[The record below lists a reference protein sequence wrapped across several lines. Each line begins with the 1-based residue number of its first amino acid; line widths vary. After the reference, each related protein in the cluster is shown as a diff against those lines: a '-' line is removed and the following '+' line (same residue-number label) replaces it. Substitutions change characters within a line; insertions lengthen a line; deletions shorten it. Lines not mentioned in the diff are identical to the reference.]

1 MQTRV
6 DCACT
11 LFFTVAALASLF
23 IPDGHSWCMWTL
35 RSVEG
40 YCALDMLYN
49 AVWPAAQ
56 PGPVR
61 WWSVML
67 HHALVVYC
75 VETMRAEWQ
84 VRMLVV
90 STLVEFSSFALNLHR
105 LVRARWT
112 QLLSYAA
119 WGSTRLLLQTILL
132 WYAFAQGIRGLDLVS
147 LGAFPSLSYMW
158 TAEALGL
165 VRFRKWKDAP
175 ETFPLSSCLLLLA
188 SGASEA
194 PLLYSSLVFISTL
207 FHSHPHVQTFRR
219 VDAALV
225 SFVVLREL
233 SDDPRLAILGGLL
246 SLVWGR
252 ARDLVVVITFADWA
266 TRAVVLSP
274 VFFIGSASFA
284 LMLALRD
291 DMAWGPDHHCDGR
304 CYVWHANFVVML
316 RCLRV

>member
-11 LFFTVAALASLF
+11 LFFTVAALASLWF
-23 IPDGHSWCMWTL
+23 DDHDWRTWTL

-49 AVWPAAQ
+49 AVWPVAQ

-112 QLLSYAA
+112 QLLFYAA
-119 WGSTRLLLQTILL
+119 WASTRLLLQTILL
-132 WYAFAQGIRGLDLVS
+132 WHAFAMGTRGLALVS
-147 LGAFPSLSYMW
+147 LSAFPTLSYMW

-165 VRFRKWKDAP
+165 VCFRKWKGAP
-175 ETFPLSSCLLLLA
+175 EAIPMSSFLLLLA
-188 SGASEA
+188 PAAREA
-194 PLLYSSLVFISTL
+194 PLLYLSLVVVSTL
-207 FHSHPHVQTFRR
+207 FHSYPHVKAFKR
-219 VDAALV
+219 VDATLV
-225 SFVVLREL
+225 SVVVLREL
-233 SDDPRLAILGGLL
+233 SNDPRLAIFGGLL

-252 ARDLVVVITFADWA
+252 ARDLVVVLTFAEWA
-266 TRAVVLSP
+266 TRAVVVVP
-274 VFFIGSASFA
+274 GFILGSASFA
-284 LMLALRD
+284 LMLTLRD
-291 DMAWGPDHHCDGR
+291 NMVWGPDHHCDGR
-304 CYVWHANFVVML
+304 CYAWHANFVVML
-316 RCLRV
+316 HCLRD

>member
-11 LFFTVAALASLF
+11 LFFTLAALASLWW
-23 IPDGHSWCMWTL
+23 GEHSWCVWTL

-49 AVWPAAQ
+49 AVWPAVQ
-56 PGPVR
+56 TGPVR

-112 QLLSYAA
+112 ELLFYAA

-132 WYAFAQGIRGLDLVS
+132 WYAFAQGVRGTDLVS
-147 LGAFPSLSYMW
+147 LGAFPTLSYMW
-158 TAEALGL
+158 TTEALGL
-165 VRFRKWKDAP
+165 VRFRKWKGTP

-188 SGASEA
+188 PGAREA
-194 PLLYSSLVFISTL
+194 PLLYSSLVSISTL
-207 FHSHPHVQTFRR
+207 FHSQPHVKPFKR

-225 SFVVLREL
+225 SFVVFREL
-233 SDDPRLAILGGLL
+233 SDDPRLAILVGLL

-252 ARDLVVVITFADWA
+252 VRDLVVVITFVDWA
-266 TRAVVLSP
+266 TRVVVPSP
-274 VFFIGSASFA
+274 AFLMGSASFA
-284 LMLALRD
+284 LMLVLRD
-291 DMAWGPDHHCDGR
+291 NMAWGPDHHCDGR

-316 RCLRV
+316 HCLRV

>member
-6 DCACT
+6 DCACA
-11 LFFTVAALASLF
+11 LFFTVAALASLWT
-23 IPDGHSWCMWTL
+23 DDADWRAWTL

-49 AVWPAAQ
+49 SVWPAAQ

-75 VETMRAEWQ
+75 VETLRSEWQ

-112 QLLSYAA
+112 QHLFHAA
-119 WGSTRLLLQTILL
+119 WASTRLLLQTILL
-132 WYAFAQGIRGLDLVS
+132 WHAFAVGIRGVALAS
-147 LGAFPSLSYMW
+147 LGAFPALSYMW

-165 VRFRKWKDAP
+165 VRFRKWNGAP
-175 ETFPLSSCLLLLA
+175 ETLPLSSLLLL
-188 SGASEA
+188 SPPGAREA
-194 PLLYSSLVFISTL
+194 PLLYSSLVVISTL
-207 FHSHPHVQTFRR
+207 FHCHPHVKAFKR

-225 SFVVLREL
+225 SVVVMREL

-246 SLVWGR
+246 SLMWGR
-252 ARDLVVVITFADWA
+252 ARDLVVVIAFADWA
-266 TRAVVLSP
+266 TRAVGSCPL
-274 VFFIGSASFA
+274 FLLGSASFA
-284 LMLALRD
+284 LMLVLRD
-291 DMAWGPDHHCDGR
+291 NMAWGANHRCDGR

-316 RCLRV
+316 HCLRA